1 MKPLRNKSELLCYRL
16 YIYIY
21 IYYIYIYIF
30 IYYIYTYIYIYVYI
44 YIYIY
49 IYVCMYHRSF
59 QSICMTEKGLSDFH
73 LMTLTVTTKDYQ
85 KFQSRYI

>member
-1 MKPLRNKSELLCYRL
+1 
-16 YIYIY
+16 
-21 IYYIYIYIF
+21 
-30 IYYIYTYIYIYVYI
+30 
-44 YIYIY
+44 
-49 IYVCMYHRSF
+49 MYHRSF